1 MAPATALSLE
11 SLCLVFGLC
20 CLLPLFLRAELVLV
34 VSSVLALWCGLSL
47 EGSVLRCP
55 LFWLKLSFLELTVL
69 PRAAT
74 VLPQKGWR
82 YFRTQRGSNF
92 LLPPGRAVLPL
103 RCGTSARAVL
113 PR

>member
-20 CLLPLFLRAELVLV
+20 CLLPLFLRAELVLM

-47 EGSVLRCP
+47 EGSVLRCS

-74 VLPQKGWR
+74 VLPQKGGR

-92 LLPPGRAVLPL
+92 
-103 RCGTSARAVL
+103 
-113 PR
+113 

>member
-20 CLLPLFLRAELVLV
+20 YLLPLFLRAKLVLV

-47 EGSVLRCP
+47 EGSVLRCY

-69 PRAAT
+69 PRPAT
-74 VLPQKGWR
+74 VLPQGGAR

-92 LLPPGRAVLPL
+92 LLPPGRAVLQP

-113 PR
+113 LQ